1 MPFSTVDDVQIYWE
15 RVGDP
20 DGPPVLFVNGTGGD
34 LRARPSP
41 LEGPLADGFD
51 LLGYDQRGLG
61 QSDKPDE
68 AYTMAG
74 YAADALGLIDE
85 VAGWDRFAVMGVS
98 FGGMVAQEL
107 ALLAPERVERLV
119 LCCTSSGGKGG
130 SSYPLHELAD
140 LDPDERLVR
149 TILISDTSI
158 DRAWI
163 DEHPEIVDLV
173 RARSVGDPNDSAAAA
188 GARRQLEARR
198 DHDTYD
204 RLTSLPMP
212 TLVCAGRT
220 DGIAPLANSE
230 TIADRIPDA
239 DLAVFDGGH
248 GFLMSGKPWQRIVEF
263 LRGGT

>member
-1 MPFSTVDDVQIYWE
+1 MPFSTVDDVRLYWE

-20 DGPPVLFVNGTGGD
+20 SGPPVLFVNGTGGD

-41 LEGPLADGFD
+41 LTGPLADGFD

-68 AYTMAG
+68 RYTMAS
-74 YAADALGLIDE
+74 YAADALGLVDE
-85 VAGWDRFAVMGVS
+85 VAGWEQFAVLGVS

-107 ALLAPERVERLV
+107 ALLAPDRVERLV

-130 SSYPLHELAD
+130 SSYPLHELAA
-140 LDPDERLVR
+140 LDPEERLVR
-149 TILISDTSI
+149 TVLISDTSI
-158 DRAWI
+158 DRTWL

-173 RARSVGDPNDSAAAA
+173 RARSVGDPNDPAATA
-188 GARRQLEARR
+188 GALRQLEARR

-204 RLTSLPMP
+204 RLPSLTMP

-230 TIADRIPDA
+230 AIAARIPDA
-239 DLAVFDGGH
+239 ELAVFDGGH
-248 GFLMSGKPWQRIVEF
+248 AFLMSGKPWQRIVEF
-263 LRGGT
+263 LRGT